1 MFPSFTGSARRPRQV
16 NLSGRSSNPFAAT
29 AASRPSPS
37 AQTAQNTVAHAQA
50 ERALRQQE
58 RLRLPAATTI
68 QRSWRGHRSRKE
80 ARSAWRKDWDAK
92 EEADLPPEHLGVANN
107 LGALPYKN
115 ETDCLDQMK
124 LLVHFAS
131 LREPGDMDRLK
142 HFARRY
148 RSSAPRFGSACP
160 SDIWISPLIRLG
172 KLTIS
177 MLNQR
182 KPVASLADVD
192 ALLELLCA
200 LATAIPEKMSSYSM
214 EYYEALRSLALG
226 LSGGRTSDA
235 LGQDPLEKSIVALL
249 RPMTART
256 IKAYEGFAS
265 QFLRLPDMP
274 SYILQALSDDIRIEE
289 LKTALS
295 RLLSAASPENLLQS
309 RSREELLWLV
319 TYFLYFHRSTKPNP
333 RPSAD
338 ALYVNVLSKLIS
350 HLSADIASRI
360 DATANAATVQADN
373 SSSLLPKP
381 RPPLPPF
388 VRTEIMNL
396 ISQDHVSSLLAQAG
410 SPEGEMSSMVAKKQT
425 SALAVYAL
433 TLLRS
438 FPRRGDEIRMW
449 LYLGSTSRTD
459 VGQGSSTPA
468 IKYYYNAASQT
479 SIYKLIKNEPRNA
492 ISLLNP
498 NARTRANVP
507 TIPDPDQQWHVILLF
522 LELYPIAL
530 KVMDDEEFLSGAEE
544 SDPSASWTRQSA
556 LTLDQVRDLTV
567 FLKNLAFSM
576 YWNASEIA
584 GVEEPENKSSIAEYF
599 SGNLAAFSDHHP
611 DAKTT
616 KPKDTAIADL
626 SGMTISYLK
635 GLVTGLLRMIY
646 ERE

>member
-29 AASRPSPS
+29 AASRQSPS

-50 ERALRQQE
+50 ERVLRLQE
-58 RLRLPAATTI
+58 RLRPPAATTI
-68 QRSWRGHRSRKE
+68 QRSWRGYRSRKE
-80 ARSAWRKDWDAK
+80 ARNDWRKDWDAR
-92 EEADLPPEHLGVANN
+92 EEADLPPEHLEVTNDLAV
-107 LGALPYKN
+107 LPYKK
-115 ETDCLDQMK
+115 ETDCLNQMK

-131 LREPGDMDRLK
+131 PREPGDVDRLK

-160 SDIWISPLIRLG
+160 SDIWISPLMRLG
-172 KLTIS
+172 KCTLM

-182 KPVASLADVD
+182 KPLASLADVD
-192 ALLELLCA
+192 VLLELLCA

-214 EYYEALRSLALG
+214 EYYEALRILT
-226 LSGGRTSDA
+226 LSRRGGCTADT

-249 RPMTART
+249 RPMTAKT

-265 QFLRLPDMP
+265 QFLRLPDVP
-274 SYILQALSDDIRIEE
+274 LHILEALSHDIRIEE
-289 LKTALS
+289 LTTALS
-295 RLLSAASPENLLQS
+295 RLLSAAPPENLLQS

-319 TYFLYFHRSTKPNP
+319 AYFLYFHRSTESNS

-350 HLSADIASRI
+350 QLSADIASRI
-360 DATANAATVQADN
+360 DATANAAAVQTEN
-373 SSSLLPKP
+373 SSSSLPTS

-388 VRTEIMNL
+388 VRTEILNL

-438 FPRRGDEIRMW
+438 FPRRGVEIRMW

-459 VGQGSSTPA
+459 VGQGSSIPA

-479 SIYKLIKNEPRNA
+479 SIYKLIKDEPKNA

-498 NARTRANVP
+498 NARRRANVP
-507 TIPDPDQQWHVILLF
+507 TMPDPDEQWQVILLF
-522 LELYPIAL
+522 LELYPIVL
-530 KVMDDEEFLSGAEE
+530 KVMDDEEFLAGAEE

-616 KPKDTAIADL
+616 KPKDTTIAGL
-626 SGMTISYLK
+626 PGMTISYMK
-635 GLVTGLLRMIY
+635 ESVTGLLRMIY